1 MNEDSSQPVF
11 HIGSVAAMAAVHPQ
25 TLRLY
30 ERQGLVKPS
39 RSLGRTRLYSER
51 DVERVKLIVHLT
63 RNEGVNLAGVAKILE
78 LDDNIREVETV
89 IRRWMQEWSVRVER
103 ELATR
108 HESLEP
114 APHPPERAITVPIRR
129 G

>member
-11 HIGSVAAMAAVHPQ
+11 HIGSVAAIASVHPQ
-25 TLRLY
+25 MLRLY
-30 ERQGLVKPS
+30 ERQGLLKPS
-39 RSLGRTRLYSER
+39 RSLGRTRLYSEQ

-78 LDDNIREVETV
+78 LDDNIREVESV
-89 IRRWMQEWSVRVER
+89 IRRWMQEWSARVER

-108 HESLEP
+108 HESLE
-114 APHPPERAITVPIRR
+114 AARHPPARAITVPIRR

>member
-30 ERQGLVKPS
+30 EREGLLKPS
-39 RSLGRTRLYSER
+39 RSLGRTRLYSEQ

-89 IRRWMQEWSVRVER
+89 IRRWMQEWSARVER

-108 HESLEP
+108 HESLE
-114 APHPPERAITVPIRR
+114 AALHPPARAITVPIRR

>member
-1 MNEDSSQPVF
+1 MNEDSGQPVF

-25 TLRLY
+25 TLRVY
-30 ERQGLVKPS
+30 ERQGLLKPS
-39 RSLGRTRLYSER
+39 RSRGRTRLYSER
-51 DVERVKLIVHLT
+51 DVERVRLIVHLT

-78 LDDNIREVETV
+78 LEDNVREVETV
-89 IRRWMQEWSVRVER
+89 IRRWMQEWSARVER

-108 HESLEP
+108 HESLEA
-114 APHPPERAITVPIRR
+114 APHPPERAIRVPIRR

>member
-1 MNEDSSQPVF
+1 MTDEFTRPLY
-11 HIGSVAAMAAVHPQ
+11 HIGGVAESTGVHPQ

-30 ERQGLVKPS
+30 ERQGLLKPS
-39 RSLGRTRLYSER
+39 RSRGKTRLYSER
-51 DVERVKLIVHLT
+51 DLERVKLIVHLT

-78 LDDNIREVETV
+78 LDDTVREVETV
-89 IRRWMQEWSVRVER
+89 LRRWMQEWSTRVER
-103 ELATR
+103 ELAAR
-108 HESLEP
+108 HEPLEA